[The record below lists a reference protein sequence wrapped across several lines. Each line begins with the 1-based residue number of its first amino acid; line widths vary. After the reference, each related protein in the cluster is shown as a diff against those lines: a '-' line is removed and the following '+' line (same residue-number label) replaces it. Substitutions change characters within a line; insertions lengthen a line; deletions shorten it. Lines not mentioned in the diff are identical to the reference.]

1 MRQTRF
7 ACAVLAA
14 LCLGPGC
21 DEGFDPN
28 GPYVE
33 RTVVYGI
40 LTNRTDVQFIRVYAT
55 VAPYRNSSET
65 DIADA
70 DVRVTGDSVEHVFRD
85 TVVVVTTSDS
95 STVSR
100 RMYVAY
106 GFPLQENALYRLRV
120 TSPSPG
126 AVSSVTRSMYNGT
139 LFILNE
145 QVLSIPMSDS
155 RLSVLVSLGAN
166 APAYILRLYL
176 EYEIRRNDLWIRGER
191 EIPSDVGTGRHGE
204 QVFLY
209 PRPIERG
216 GGELTDTP
224 GRERVHFA
232 ISGYRAVVADI
243 RSSAAGD
250 SLRFLRAHVVLTQ
263 IDEALYA
270 YYNTV
275 NRFPDGGSLRLDEPD
290 YTNIVGGLGVFG
302 ATSETRRS
310 VLLPPNIV
318 F

>member
-1 MRQTRF
+1 MLQARF
-7 ACAVLAA
+7 VCLILAA
-14 LCLGPGC
+14 LCLWPGC

-28 GPYVE
+28 GPYSK
-33 RTVVYGI
+33 RTVVYGV
-40 LTNRTDVQFIRVYAT
+40 LTNRADVQIIRVYT
-55 VAPYRNSSET
+55 TYPQGGHSSDT
-65 DIADA
+65 DIPDTE
-70 DVRVTGDSVEHVFRD
+70 VRVTGDSVEHVFRD
-85 TVVVVTTSDS
+85 TMVAVAASDS
-95 STVSR
+95 VTVSR
-100 RMYVAY
+100 RVFVAY
-106 GFPLQENALYRLRV
+106 GFPLHENTVYRLQV
-120 TSPSPG
+120 SSPSLG
-126 AVSSVTRSMYNGT
+126 VVSSVTRSMYNAT

-166 APAYILRLYL
+166 APAYILRAYI
-176 EYEIRRNDLWIRGER
+176 EYEILRNGLWIRGER
-191 EIPSDVGTGRHGE
+191 EIPSDIGTGRHGE

-209 PRPIERG
+209 PRPIVRG

-232 ISGYRAVVADI
+232 TSGYRSVVTEI
-243 RSSAAGD
+243 RASAAGD
-250 SLRFLRAHVVLTQ
+250 SLRFLRANIVLTQ
-263 IDEALYA
+263 IDDALYA

-310 VLLPPNIV
+310 VALPPNIV